1 MDKKRLVILIVGSLS
16 FLGAILE
23 PEMRISEV
31 APISY
36 KSTKSPFNGMPADPL
51 DLGKNASFCRAF
63 EDKNVTME
71 IHFDVYVAHQ
81 NGRYTNI
88 FQTDDVNKGMRIEIS
103 SKGATGIVVRDASGS
118 GGNSDFLAIEAK
130 GLVPGNKWTRINVSI
145 AKSRIQIGIDQEE
158 LVALDGSFEPSCERV
173 LIGGGFDL
181 TRTTIGQ
188 VRMEAIITTTK
199 ETLTF
204 GLPMSVRGVAR
215 VLFTLMLL
223 CLIVQHRK
231 KWLGRNYPDHLK

>member
-23 PEMRISEV
+23 PEMRISEQ

-36 KSTKSPFNGMPADPL
+36 KSQKSPLDGMPAEPL
-51 DLGKNASFCRAF
+51 DLGMDTSFCRAF
-63 EDKNVTME
+63 EDKNVTIE
-71 IHFDVYVAHQ
+71 IHFDVYVEHR
-81 NGRYTNI
+81 NGRYTNV
-88 FQTDDVNKGMRIEIS
+88 FQTDDVNKGMRIEIN
-103 SKGATGIVVRDASGS
+103 SKGATGIIVGNTSGS
-118 GGNSDFLAIEAK
+118 GENSNFVGIEAK
-130 GLVPGNKWTRINVSI
+130 GLVPGNKWTRINVLI

-158 LVALDGSFEPSCERV
+158 LVALDGSFEPSCEHV
-173 LIGGGFDL
+173 LIGGGFDV

-188 VRMEAIITTTK
+188 VRMEAIITKST

-204 GLPMSVRGVAR
+204 GLPVSVSRVAR

-223 CLIVQHRK
+223 YLFFKI
-231 KWLGRNYPDHLK
+231 LKSA